1 MEDSLR
7 VSGSGEAGAGY
18 GTVRSASRDYSTLG
32 ILEDLTRKGR
42 PGLAAACSWSCP
54 PGEEMF
60 GPSVVCTVTLF
71 LSVLRQDY
79 EFPFISAQRVTVC
92 CGAL

>member
-1 MEDSLR
+1 MAPCGQQAGIIPHWGSWRILPEREDLDSLAE
-7 VSGSGEAGAGY
+7 S
-18 GTVRSASRDYSTLG
+18 
-32 ILEDLTRKGR
+32 K
-42 PGLAAACSWSCP
+42 AAACSWSCP